1 MAFETN
7 LLSTQMSIYAK
18 HVWKHWAGNGL
29 YQDIWFFL
37 GILHSHIVQNST
49 MIIHSYC
56 RANKIFRQSIDNNKR
71 EDLRIIAF
79 PSPALFRNK
88 RFILSK
94 GFQWN
99 TSKICSY
106 SCSIAKFVVFQWN
119 ISSTFNHWF
128 LKSVSSLLL
137 ILPLLVTYILTY

>member
-1 MAFETN
+1 MTLLRRVSVVVVFRLLTIILSRHIAF
-7 LLSTQMSIYAK
+7 
-18 HVWKHWAGNGL
+18 
-29 YQDIWFFL
+29 
-37 GILHSHIVQNST
+37 SHST

-71 EDLRIIAF
+71 EDLRLIAF

-106 SCSIAKFVVFQWN
+106 SCSIAKFVVFQRN

>member
-1 MAFETN
+1 
-7 LLSTQMSIYAK
+7 
-18 HVWKHWAGNGL
+18 
-29 YQDIWFFL
+29 
-37 GILHSHIVQNST
+37 

-71 EDLRIIAF
+71 EDLRLIAF

-106 SCSIAKFVVFQWN
+106 SCSIAKFVVFQRN

-137 ILPLLVTYILTY
+137 ILPLLVTYISTYLLGNALLQFLLSYIFISMHYYMLQVDEIIKIKSTWGSIKIVELWKL